1 MSSSEHH
8 DRHAVHPGP
17 RPAEARAN
25 AAPSPSRAAAADLAV
40 VGAAATLLD
49 PEKILESLDAVLAQ
63 VRAAT
68 GAASSE
74 LFLLTADAAE
84 LVLVAHRGADPDA
97 FAQYCRFEVGEGLP
111 GLAVADGVPVI
122 SRDLAGDER
131 FLRRA
136 VPDRGYQSFMSVPV
150 GASRRIVGT
159 LDLAWKDDD
168 DVDFERAARLAARV
182 GGPIGCAILAA
193 ASMRERDWSLADVEI
208 RERFT
213 AATGADEVKLL
224 RVGPDRAS
232 AARTDDP
239 WELSI
244 PDCAPLM
251 DERMVVLGDD
261 AATWPAGCKEG
272 CGDAKARYCL
282 PLRQGDELVG
292 VARVSYAE
300 AAPEPL
306 TRHAAEALE
315 LAASCVTP
323 TPRPLLGTTWTQ
335 DTRPVPV
342 LELRCFGGFEVFV
355 EGEPLPRSAFSR
367 KKALELFQL
376 LALRQ
381 GRPLP
386 SERLTRLLWPGVD
399 PDAGKNRLHGIVHA
413 LRRAIEP
420 RKGGARQTCVV
431 RSEDLYSLDAISG
444 FRVDL
449 WEFRRLVARARC
461 AEKERAPA
469 TEVAALLQSAVD
481 HYRGDLFADLPNATW
496 AIDPRSRCRE
506 ECVNALLRLCELR
519 TEISGPE
526 EQVALLRAAVGID
539 PLREDIHVRL
549 IRALLDLSRRRD
561 ALTQYEALCRILDEE
576 LDARPSAAARQLR
589 ALISD

>member
-1 MSSSEHH
+1 M
-8 DRHAVHPGP
+8 
-17 RPAEARAN
+17 
-25 AAPSPSRAAAADLAV
+25 

-49 PEKILESLDAVLAQ
+49 PEKILDSLDAVLAQ

-84 LVLVAHRGADPDA
+84 LVLVAQRGADPDA
-97 FAQYCRFEVGEGLP
+97 FAQYCRFDVGEGLP
-111 GLAVADGVPVI
+111 GLAVAGGVPII
-122 SRDLAGDER
+122 SRDLVNDER
-131 FLRRA
+131 FLRRS

-159 LDLAWKDDD
+159 LDLAWKAGD

-193 ASMRERDWSLADVEI
+193 ASMREREWSLADVQV
-208 RERFT
+208 RERFA
-213 AATGADEVKLL
+213 AATGADEVLLL
-224 RVGPDRAS
+224 RVS
-232 AARTDDP
+232 ADETSVSRPGSP

-244 PDCAPLM
+244 PACAPLM
-251 DERMVVLGDD
+251 DERMMVLGDD
-261 AATWPAGCKEG
+261 VEAWPAGCLEG
-272 CGDAKARYCL
+272 CGEAKARYCL
-282 PLRQGDELVG
+282 PLRQGDDLLG
-292 VARVSYAE
+292 VARVSFAE

-306 TRHAAEALE
+306 TRHAADALE

-323 TPRPLLGTTWTQ
+323 PARPLLGTTWTQ
-335 DTRPVPV
+335 DAAAPPP
-342 LELRCFGGFEVFV
+342 LELRCFGGFEVYV
-355 EGEPLPRSAFSR
+355 EGEALPRSAFSR
-367 KKALELFQL
+367 KKALELLQL

-386 SERLTRLLWPGVD
+386 SGRLTRLLWPGVD

-449 WEFRRLVARARC
+449 WEFRRLVARARA
-461 AEKERAPA
+461 AEKEQASA

-481 HYRGDLFADLPNATW
+481 HYRGDLFADLPDATW

-506 ECVNALLRLCELR
+506 ECVNALLRLCELK

-526 EQVALLRAAVGID
+526 EQIALLRAAVAID

-561 ALTQYEALCRILDEE
+561 ALTQHEGLCRILDEE
-576 LDARPSAAARQLR
+576 LDARPSVAARKLR